1 MRISDWSSDVCSSD
15 LTDAVVR
22 EAARIIL
29 ETPGVAHVVPFA
41 GFDGAT
47 FTNASNAG
55 AIFSPMQPFEERVK
69 SGRSA
74 GVILADLQQ
83 RLSTIQGAFIIT
95 IPPPPVSG
103 IGNAGG
109 FKMMIQDKRGR
120 GPEVLEAAVQDMI
133 GAANQI
139 PGLVGGFSLYNTKT
153 QTERA
158 SCRERVCQ

>member
-74 GVILADLQQ
+74 GEILADLQQ
-83 RLSTIQGAFIIT
+83 RLSTTPGALPNN
-95 IPPPPVSG
+95 PPQPPASG
-103 IGNAGG
+103 MAQPLGSQHN
-109 FKMMIQDKRGR
+109 
-120 GPEVLEAAVQDMI
+120 VQD
-133 GAANQI
+133 
-139 PGLVGGFSLYNTKT
+139 PPTL
-153 QTERA
+153 
-158 SCRERVCQ
+158 